1 MMKGNINGLVSPWP
15 LTVKDCLKIAVMNHE
30 DLKLDGYEKW
40 HKSCR
45 KMKGYDPDKEK
56 PSYFETQSTYNHLL
70 KLLQK
75 IDHRRAAKAGK
86 QNTHAKYQS
95 PIVVSKRCLA
105 GLSNTT

>member
-1 MMKGNINGLVSPWP
+1 MMKGDINGLISPWP

-86 QNTHAKYQS
+86 QNTQAKYQS
-95 PIVVSKRCLA
+95 LIVVFQ
-105 GLSNTT
+105 TMP

>member
-86 QNTHAKYQS
+86 QNTQAKYQS
-95 PIVVSKRCLA
+95 LIVDFQMMP
-105 GLSNTT
+105 